1 MPKYL
6 VLANY
11 LQEGMK
17 GLIREGGSQRVE
29 AVRKAVEG
37 VGGKVEAFYFA
48 FGDHDVVTILEL
60 PDNSTAVSLS
70 MAIGSSNLTAV
81 RITPLMPA
89 SDIDAAARKVIDYRG
104 PGQ

>member
-1 MPKYL
+1 M
-6 VLANY
+6 LANY

-17 GLIREGGSQRVE
+17 GLIKEGGSKRE
-29 AVRKAVEG
+29 KAVRDAIES
-37 VGGKVEAFYFA
+37 VGGKLEAYYYA
-48 FGDHDVVTILEL
+48 FGDHDVVTILDL

-81 RITPLMPA
+81 RIVPLMTVH
-89 SDIDAAARKVIDYRG
+89 DIDEAAKKVVSYRG